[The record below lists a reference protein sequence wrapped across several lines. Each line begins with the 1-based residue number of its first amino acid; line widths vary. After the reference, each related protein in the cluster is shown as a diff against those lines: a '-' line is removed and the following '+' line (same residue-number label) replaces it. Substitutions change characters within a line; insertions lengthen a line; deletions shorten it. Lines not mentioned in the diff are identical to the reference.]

1 MIKLGFLLTLYLCLS
16 FGLFLVTSFTVTAGI
31 LYLFLL
37 LPFYGLLLLICWSVI
52 WLNRSQTAKIKW
64 GIWSLV
70 LVLQIATILASPGN
84 CYGVKQGDRCY
95 SNLQVIVSNLPRT
108 GPNSAPHW
116 QLVEDAFP
124 ALLAG
129 YGVALVIGV
138 RQTKLMGGRS

>member
-1 MIKLGFLLTLYLCLS
+1 MIKLGLLLTLYLCLS
-16 FGLFLVTSFTVTAGI
+16 FGLFMVTSFTITAGI

-37 LPFYGLLLLICWSVI
+37 LPFYGLLLLICWIII
-52 WLNRSQTAKIKW
+52 WRNRSQTAKIKW

-108 GPNSAPHW
+108 GPNSVPHW

-124 ALLAG
+124 ALLAA

-138 RQTKLMGGRS
+138 RQTKVVEGRS